1 MLPAIVV
8 LSIAWP
14 LVGGVS
20 FGFQQR
26 PLYNNG
32 IRSQTVTVIKAGHR
46 LSEESA

>member
-1 MLPAIVV
+1 MLPDMVV

-20 FGFQQR
+20 LGLQQR
-26 PLYNNG
+26 PVYNN
-32 IRSQTVTVIKAGHR
+32 RFRTLTVTVIMAGHR